1 MAAHKEYSL
10 RLLTLPARPDRP
22 MSIPLPKN
30 KMTRLGRNNVAATDP
45 QIVTFMLNT
54 EEYSHNR
61 DLLSRTHC
69 ELWFND
75 RGKLMI
81 RDGGTSAETGVSK
94 PSVNGTSIQGI
105 LLPFG
110 AERELREGY
119 EVELG
124 TPQIVPGRR
133 DDTPRPN
140 EFVYRVEAEVPT
152 GFGGGGGG
160 GKKKEKVKG
169 EVKLEAPVPV
179 KRDGPSLDLGDDAPA
194 PPPKRAR
201 GAERNGPPPKPP
213 ALPEAD
219 PAAAGRWAG
228 AAAAAGA
235 QAKGKQPKRRRGAA
249 ASPDDAAADAAPQY
263 RSMAAAPDAGAAA
276 AAAPV
281 LPQVPAPVG
290 QCDKHPHCVRGFKH
304 GGRGGR
310 CKIRPPPP
318 ADEAS
323 SASTAST
330 ASASSSSNSGAGS
343 SAADGHG
350 VRRPYHLNR
359 GAPAA
364 APPAAAQ
371 DPAAAAAAAEA
382 TRKKEAAAR
391 AGVGSTALE
400 KRRKMLAAA
409 GGAAPR
415 IPQPE
420 AAAPA
425 APGRGKEK
433 APVADSKTA
442 EAVAA
447 ASAAGAMAAA
457 AVAGAAGPSGAA
469 GASAWATLR
478 SAALD
483 ASRADGR
490 LKGGSCSVGLKG
502 FVNEVLKGATHERA
516 EGDDEPPG
524 DDERDAARVAAA
536 RPAQLLFTL
545 GRLGLVPPAE
555 LQEGPLLVMFNRCDA
570 AGLAAE
576 PTTDPEYLDAAA
588 ALRAFEA
595 AWDGRRANIPQQL
608 SLGHRAVCAAL
619 EHCARAAG
627 DAGEGSALQ
636 LQLLCGLASRAL
648 PPLARRAAPAGVTT
662 AAGIRA
668 ALAAFSD
675 GGAGGGAAQ
684 AAAAAGGASSQD
696 PGATQDSEA
705 GEPASAAD
713 DGDAAVCAGARA
725 LAIDLLVLARA
736 CGPQGCVEEEA
747 EGWAAQVAPSAL
759 CTLYEA
765 LWDAGHRPSA
775 AAAPG
780 AFAARLSGGGGGSSG
795 EKRPV
800 LSEAHGL
807 LKSLLLL
814 RLRDSRRYER
824 AAGAAGVSRGSSDA
838 CALVSAEA
846 PRLFWLKPARALAAP
861 AAAAAWFELC
871 ALLALLLRLLASRGL
886 RGGCDDADAICTGVE
901 RFREAYDEALSRM
914 SEAERTSAAAAA
926 AERDLNALVVY
937 ADMALRA
944 PSSEV
949 PTPVFAVTGS
959 GGPSS
964 VPAN

>member
-1 MAAHKEYSL
+1 
-10 RLLTLPARPDRP
+10 
-22 MSIPLPKN
+22 
-30 KMTRLGRNNVAATDP
+30 
-45 QIVTFMLNT
+45 MLNT

-94 PSVNGTSIQGI
+94 PPVNGTSIQGI
-105 LLPFG
+105 LLLFG

-152 GFGGGGGG
+152 GFGGGGGGG

-249 ASPDDAAADAAPQY
+249 VSPDDAAADAAPQY

-330 ASASSSSNSGAGS
+330 ASASSSSNSAAGS
-343 SAADGHG
+343 SAPDGHG
-350 VRRPYHLNR
+350 IRRPSPASTR
-359 GAPAA
+359 GAPAAAPPAA

-382 TRKKEAAAR
+382 TRKKEAARAR
-391 AGVGSTALE
+391 G
-400 KRRKMLAAA
+400 RRFDGARKATEDARCS
-409 GGAAPR
+409 GAAPPR
-415 IPQPE
+415 ASRSRRRPRAPPRP
-420 AAAPA
+420 AAA
-425 APGRGKEK
+425 REK

-662 AAGIRA
+662 AAGIRG

-675 GGAGGGAAQ
+675 GGADAGGGAAQ

-725 LAIDLLVLARA
+725 LAIDLLVCARA

-747 EGWAAQVAPSAL
+747 EGWAGAGGAVGAVHAVRGALGRGAPSVRRR
-759 CTLYEA
+759 
-765 LWDAGHRPSA
+765 RP
-775 AAAPG
+775 
-780 AFAARLSGGGGGSSG
+780 R
-795 EKRPV
+795 
-800 LSEAHGL
+800 
-807 LKSLLLL
+807 
-814 RLRDSRRYER
+814 RLRR
-824 AAGAAGVSRGSSDA
+824 
-838 CALVSAEA
+838 
-846 PRLFWLKPARALAAP
+846 P
-861 AAAAAWFELC
+861 
-871 ALLALLLRLLASRGL
+871 
-886 RGGCDDADAICTGVE
+886 
-901 RFREAYDEALSRM
+901 
-914 SEAERTSAAAAA
+914 AER
-926 AERDLNALVVY
+926 R
-937 ADMALRA
+937 RRQQR
-944 PSSEV
+944 
-949 PTPVFAVTGS
+949 
-959 GGPSS
+959 
-964 VPAN
+964 